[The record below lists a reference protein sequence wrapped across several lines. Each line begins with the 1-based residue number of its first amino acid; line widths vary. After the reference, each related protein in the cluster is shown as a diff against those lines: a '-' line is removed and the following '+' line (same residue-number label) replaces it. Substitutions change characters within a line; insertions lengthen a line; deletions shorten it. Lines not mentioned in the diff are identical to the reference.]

1 MEGNHDD
8 LIALVASYTGKMKTF
23 LSSNPGLRSRF
34 NPYFDFADTEPGQG
48 VESFELFCAEA
59 GFRLTSSARDKVLAP
74 FDSLYARKDESFGN
88 ARPARNSFERVMGRH
103 SNRIVGLA
111 EIDEGVLSTEKSR
124 MCPTS
129 SMASFSAGF
138 ALTAH
143 SLRSFR
149 RRQGS
154 GKLQCK
160 RFNK

>member
-1 MEGNHDD
+1 MEDNHDD
-8 LIALVASYTGKMKTF
+8 LIALVAGNPGKMKTF

-48 VESFELFCAEA
+48 VEIFELFCAQA
-59 GFRLTSSARDKVLAP
+59 GFRLTSSAREKVLAL
-74 FDSLYARKDESFGN
+74 FDSLYTRKDESFGN
-88 ARPARNSFERVMGRH
+88 ARS
-103 SNRIVGLA
+103 

-129 SMASFSAGF
+129 SMASFSAEF